1 MANSKALLGV
11 LALCLTGMCSHFG
24 HAEETSLPRPSLYI
38 GIENNRK
45 PYVYFDANRQAQ
57 GFLVTTIQ
65 SACEQLDLKCH
76 FVGGRPENL
85 LLNLQNIKLNAVLLL
100 DSALPP
106 KVDALK
112 LTHPPNIDHLKFTKP
127 LCQLVP
133 VLLHKKQAPARTKPE
148 DFKNT
153 TIGVQEGTVFHSY
166 LVAKYSGVAHIK
178 AYPLLESAIIDLVFN
193 RLDGV
198 LGEKTFFKARVF
210 DTLLDE
216 YAELTSTPADIQDL
230 STTRIVLAVREHDT
244 DLLKQL
250 NAALAPPAST
260 TKACTELLASASV
273 KPVKSNH

>member
-1 MANSKALLGV
+1 MANMKALLGV
-11 LALCLTGMCSHFG
+11 FALCLTGVFSSIG
-24 HAEETSLPRPSLYI
+24 HAEETSLPQPSLYI

-45 PYVYFDANRQAQ
+45 PYVYFDGNQQAQ

-65 SACEQLDLKCH
+65 SACQQLNLKCH
-76 FVGGRPENL
+76 FVGGRSENL

-106 KVDALK
+106 EVDALK
-112 LTHPPNIDHLKFTKP
+112 LTHPPNIDHLKLTKP
-127 LCQLVP
+127 LCQLTP
-133 VLLHKKQAPARTKPE
+133 VLLHKKQAPARIKPE
-148 DFKNT
+148 DFKDT
-153 TIGVQEGTVFHSY
+153 TIGVQEGTIFHSY
-166 LVAKYSGVAHIK
+166 LVAKYGGVAHIK

-198 LGEKTFFKARVF
+198 LGAKTFFKARVF

-216 YAELTSTPADIQDL
+216 YAEFVSTPVDIQGL
-230 STTRIVLAVREHDT
+230 ATTSMVFAVREHDT

-250 NAALAPPAST
+250 NTVLAPTST
-260 TKACTELLASASV
+260 TKACAELLASASV